1 MKLRYIAWNGA
12 VAAIYVAISYLLPQF
27 RLSSALYMLA
37 AFDPGL
43 IPGLAVGNALA
54 GIHHRPLDLI
64 EGAAIAAIA
73 SWLCSKVGRLW
84 SPVVVAVVPTIL
96 VSLWLT
102 LVVGRA
108 FMVILP
114 GIFLGQ
120 LIAAVVGAVAILP
133 LGQRLSQQGFLRGAE
148 R

>member
-12 VAAIYVAISYLLPQF
+12 VAAVYIAISYLLPQF

-43 IPGLAVGNALA
+43 VPGLALGNALA
-54 GIHHRPLDLI
+54 GLHHRPLDLI
-64 EGAAIAAIA
+64 EGVVFGWFTA
-73 SWLCSKVGRLW
+73 WLCSKVGPLW

-114 GIFLGQ
+114 AIFLGQ
-120 LIAAVVGAVAILP
+120 LIAAAVGGVAILP
-133 LGQRLSQQGFLRGAE
+133 LGRRLWKQGFLRGAE